1 MIDGFLGSEAA
12 SSAGT
17 TRRLPCGP
25 TLRLRGRPSMSGQR
39 LRLLWVSLLQD
50 LLSRLRF
57 GVLRHFS
64 PWPNRG
70 PHLLAILVEAR
81 RGPLAAF
88 HERPRL
94 LREHAFASPRAGG
107 AVAVLCQ
114 LIVGTRTLQD
124 HGAMG
129 FLR

>member
-1 MIDGFLGSEAA
+1 
-12 SSAGT
+12 
-17 TRRLPCGP
+17 
-25 TLRLRGRPSMSGQR
+25 MSGQR

-64 PWPNRG
+64 TWPSRG
-70 PHLLAILVEAR
+70 PHLLTILVEAR

-94 LREHAFASPRAGG
+94 LRERAFASRRAEGV
-107 AVAVLCQ
+107 AAVLCQ

-124 HGAMG
+124 DGAMG
-129 FLR
+129 LLR